1 MLPSHA
7 IRAVVLQGDLVKRGR
22 SGYQSFLTKARMESR
37 VLHDRDLAVLALPGL
52 ETAAASG
59 LILRR
64 AARYL
69 VSLGGLCFAGGGCVA
84 EIHEERLF
92 GAPRTLVE
100 SKSETIEERRVDDAS
115 PGGVACREVTI
126 TYPMVRDVTLRRSF
140 VDDAQ
145 TRNVALATLLGAGVA
160 FLAYGANQSACSA
173 NTGACPDFAVVTTAE
188 AVLAALSAI
197 PIAFIGYNAIRV
209 QDGRATE
216 YVTPGWRPGLRAPC
230 KDHEVSKDDATATE

>member
-1 MLPSHA
+1 MLPSYA
-7 IRAVVLQGDLVKRGR
+7 IRGVARQGDLVKRGR
-22 SGYQSFLTKARMESR
+22 SGYESFSAKACVESR
-37 VLHDRDLAVLALPGL
+37 PLHDRDLRVLAPLGGL

-59 LILRR
+59 FMLRR
-64 AARYL
+64 VARYL
-69 VSLGGLCFAGGGCVA
+69 VQGGLCFAGGGCVA

-160 FLAYGANQSACSA
+160 FLAYGANQSACSSQ
-173 NTGACPDFAVVTTAE
+173 TGACPEFAVVTTAE
-188 AVLAALSAI
+188 AVLVALSAI
-197 PIAFIGYNAIRV
+197 PIALIAYNAIRV
-209 QDGRATE
+209 QDRQATE
-216 YVTPGWRPGLRAPC
+216 YVTPSWRPGPRAPC
-230 KDHEVSKDDATATE
+230 KDHEVSKDDSTATE